1 MFVYGFICGYIY
13 GCKHVH
19 ICIDNCAILMD
30 KTLTK
35 LCRYSDNYDNTMLE
49 HFDTIYF
56 FRNSTF
62 IYPHINDPHLKLTK
76 HITFSRESI
85 FHLCKWTPRSIY
97 RGVPFAISHRRQ
109 RYKRVDNGRTA
120 EPDVSRDVVTLH

>member
-1 MFVYGFICGYIY
+1 MD
-13 GCKHVH
+13 
-19 ICIDNCAILMD
+19 ICIF
-30 KTLTK
+30 
-35 LCRYSDNYDNTMLE
+35 S
-49 HFDTIYF
+49 F

-62 IYPHINDPHLKLTK
+62 LYPQINPHLKLTK

-85 FHLCKWTPRSIY
+85 FHLCKWTPVSMY